1 MKLDKNKLI
10 ADGIYVE
17 KTTPVDRLNDLAIKL
32 WPVKTRFP
40 LIRIGSENDGG
51 YLIPNDLYGITACF
65 SPGVDINSSFEKELL
80 KREGIPSHLA
90 DYSVDAP
97 PPGIYS

>member
-1 MKLDKNKLI
+1 MKLDMNKLI

-40 LIRIGSENDGG
+40 LMRIGGE
-51 YLIPNDLYGITACF
+51 
-65 SPGVDINSSFEKELL
+65 
-80 KREGIPSHLA
+80 
-90 DYSVDAP
+90 
-97 PPGIYS
+97 